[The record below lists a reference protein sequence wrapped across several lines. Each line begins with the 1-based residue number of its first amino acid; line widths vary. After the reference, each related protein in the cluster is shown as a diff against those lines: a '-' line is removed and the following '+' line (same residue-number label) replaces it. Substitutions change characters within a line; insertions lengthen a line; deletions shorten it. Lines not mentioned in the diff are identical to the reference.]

1 MSTLKITVLGSG
13 TSQGVPV
20 IACSCAIC
28 SSDDKNDKRLRSS
41 LLFSF
46 RGENYVI
53 DSGPD
58 FRQQMLQNNVQSLRG
73 ILFTHEHKDHVA
85 GLDDVRAFNYKEGR
99 DMQVY
104 CSERVEEALKRE
116 FQYVF
121 STERYPGIP
130 QININTIENK
140 EFILPCGM
148 LIRPIE
154 VMHYKLPVFGFRI
167 GNFTYITDA
176 KTVSEEEIEKI
187 KGTEVLIVNAL
198 HHSEHLSHFNLKEAL
213 EFIDEINPKKAY
225 LTHISHLFGKHK
237 DIEKILPPNVFPAFD
252 GMTLEM
258 EIN

>member
-213 EFIDEINPKKAY
+213 EFIDKINPKKAY

-252 GMTLEM
+252 GMTLEI